1 MNEENNY
8 EDIINLP
15 HHVSQRHPPLGRDSY
30 AAQFSPFAALT
41 GYDGIVAETER
52 TTEKRP
58 ELDDDAKEA
67 IRAVLSEVVDHISE
81 SPEVEADFFLPDARK
96 TGGEIRTVRG
106 AVRAYDNIGQILI
119 FADGTKVPAEDLL
132 GIRFAD
138 KARRQ

>member
-1 MNEENNY
+1 MDEEKIY

-15 HHVSQRHPPLGRDSY
+15 HHVSQRHPTLGRDSY

-67 IRAVLSEVVDHISE
+67 IRAVLSEIVNHISE
-81 SPEVEADFFLPDARK
+81 SPEIEADYFLPDARK

-106 AVRAYDNIGQILI
+106 VVRAYDNIEQVLI
-119 FADGTKVPAEDLL
+119 FADGKRVPAGDLL
-132 GIRFAD
+132 RLSFAP
-138 KARRQ
+138 KERSS

>member
-67 IRAVLSEVVDHISE
+67 IRAVLSEIVGHISE

-132 GIRFAD
+132 KLGFAS
-138 KARRQ
+138 KERSS

>member
-1 MNEENNY
+1 MNEEKFF

-15 HHVSQRHPPLGRDSY
+15 HHVSQTHPPLGRDSY

-67 IRAVLSEVVDHISE
+67 IRAVLSEIVDHISE
-81 SPEVEADFFLPDARK
+81 SPEIEADYFLPDARK
-96 TGGEIRTVRG
+96 SGGEIRTVRG
-106 AVRAYDNIGQILI
+106 VVRAYDNIEQVLI
-119 FADGTKVPAEDLL
+119 FADGKRVPAEDLL
-132 GIRFAD
+132 GIRFAP
-138 KARRQ
+138 KERST